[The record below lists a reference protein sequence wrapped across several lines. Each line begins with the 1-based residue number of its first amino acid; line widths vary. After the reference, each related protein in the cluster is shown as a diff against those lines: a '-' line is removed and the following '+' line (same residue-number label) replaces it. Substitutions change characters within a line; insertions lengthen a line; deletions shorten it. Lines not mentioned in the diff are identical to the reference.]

1 LGVADH
7 VAATLCASDRKIR
20 LLAVAP
26 HPIQYH
32 APLFRALAC
41 TSVIDF
47 EVAYIELLDA
57 RRQGQGF
64 GVPFAWDLPLMEGY
78 RWRVLQSRGLG
89 TGRFRRWVIDPETSL
104 GELAPDV
111 VFITGWQSVA
121 LIQVLLAAASRSIRV
136 VMRGES
142 NALKRRGALTRRA
155 HRWLLR
161 RVDAFL
167 VIGKSNRD
175 FYASYGIPSERL
187 FEAPYFVD
195 NDRFVAASAQWRD
208 HRQEIRAQLG
218 IAPHAVCFLYAGKFE
233 AKKRPEHLVEALVR
247 VRRARPDLPVHGLF
261 VGTGAREGPLRLLAS
276 REAAPVS
283 FGGFLNQTQMPR
295 AYIAADA
302 LVLPSDYGETW
313 GLVVNEAMA
322 CGLPAL
328 VSDRVGCGPDL
339 VESGVTGQRYPFG
352 DIAAMAAT
360 IEHWA
365 TEPGMIAALGRSAE
379 QRVRSDYTVER
390 TAMATLDAA
399 LAVTGA
405 RARTP

>member
-1 LGVADH
+1 
-7 VAATLCASDRKIR
+7 
-20 LLAVAP
+20 
-26 HPIQYH
+26 
-32 APLFRALAC
+32 
-41 TSVIDF
+41 
-47 EVAYIELLDA
+47 
-57 RRQGQGF
+57 
-64 GVPFAWDLPLMEGY
+64 
-78 RWRVLQSRGLG
+78 
-89 TGRFRRWVIDPETSL
+89 VIDPGACL
-104 GELAPDV
+104 GELAPDLV
-111 VFITGWQSVA
+111 LITGWQSVA
-121 LIQVLLAAASRSIRV
+121 LIQMLLAAAARRIRV

-142 NALKRRGALTRRA
+142 NALKPRGALTRRA

-167 VIGKSNRD
+167 VIGKANRD
-175 FYASYGIPSERL
+175 FYASYGIPAERL

-195 NDRFVAASAQWRD
+195 NDRFAAAAAQWRAQ
-208 HRQEIRAQLG
+208 RREVRAQLG
-218 IAPHAVCFLYAGKFE
+218 VAPQAVCFLYAGKLE
-233 AKKRPEHLVEALVR
+233 AKKRPEHLVEALAHVH
-247 VRRARPDLPVHGLF
+247 RARPDLALHGLF
-261 VGTGAREGPLRLLAS
+261 VGTGAREGRLRDLAS
-276 REAAPVS
+276 RQGAPVS
-283 FGGFLNQTQMPR
+283 FAGFLNQTQMPR

-360 IEHWA
+360 IERWA
-365 TEPGMIAALGRSAE
+365 AEPGLIAALGRSAE
-379 QRVRSDYTVER
+379 QRVRKDYTVER

-405 RARTP
+405 RARASRRA